1 VSRGDVLAR
10 CKVVA
15 SPSPVSR
22 EEHVRAAVEIEERL
36 ASVPGIVAVYRTG
49 GVSAPGI
56 SDIDRVAVLERP
68 VSIDSVW
75 SDLSESTKAIA
86 MHTPFGVD
94 KDTFERHRWFAHLA
108 PLDLVSGDGV
118 PSGDSALGQ
127 HGLRLLG
134 VEGLVISLLKL
145 LKQRSMGR
153 LKARP
158 LLCELH
164 ALRHSLQHAE
174 LTPGV
179 ARAAWRL
186 IEDVTEARQTWFQ
199 QQPPDRKAR
208 VRAIAGQAPSAL
220 LDALDRLP
228 AADETHEDA
237 PKPLPMSAPWG
248 NVTIVHAGGPADPA
262 ATFRVSRT
270 AGLTSRSRRL
280 PELGWR
286 LRSYRLAIPPVA
298 LAWLHR
304 PRDPDMASLRAERDR
319 IVHRYAEFVDACGGG
334 WSSIG
339 FARSFLPR

>member
-1 VSRGDVLAR
+1 VSRGDVMAR

-22 EEHVRAAVEIEERL
+22 EEHAGAAAELEARL
-36 ASVPGIVAVYRTG
+36 ASVPGLVAVYRTG

-56 SDIDRVAVLERP
+56 SDIDRVAVLESP
-68 VSIDSVW
+68 VSINPVW
-75 SDLSESTKAIA
+75 SDLSESTRSIA
-86 MHTPFGVD
+86 MHTPFAVD

-118 PSGDSALGQ
+118 PTRDSALGR

-174 LTPGV
+174 LTPET
-179 ARAAWRL
+179 APAAWRL
-186 IEDVTEARQTWFQ
+186 MDDVAEARQTWFQ
-199 QQPPDRKAR
+199 QRPPDREAS

-220 LDALDRLP
+220 LDALERLP
-228 AADETHEDA
+228 TADEAHEDA
-237 PKPLPMSAPWG
+237 PKPLRMSAPWR
-248 NVTIVHAGGPADPA
+248 NVTIVRAGAHADPA
-262 ATFRVSRT
+262 ATFRTSRT

-286 LRSYRLAIPPVA
+286 LRSHRLAVPPAA

-304 PRDPDMASLRAERDR
+304 PTDPDMASRRGERDS
-319 IVHRYAEFVDACGGG
+319 IVHRYAAFVDACGGG

-339 FARSFLPR
+339 FARSFLQR

>member
-1 VSRGDVLAR
+1 VSRGDVMAR

-22 EEHVRAAVEIEERL
+22 EEHARAEAELEARL
-36 ASVPGIVAVYRTG
+36 ASVPGLVAVYRTG

-56 SDIDRVAVLERP
+56 SDIDRVAVLESP
-68 VSIDSVW
+68 VPINPVW
-75 SDLSESTKAIA
+75 SDLSESTRSIA
-86 MHTPFGVD
+86 MHTPFAVD
-94 KDTFERHRWFAHLA
+94 KDTFERHRWFAHLV

-118 PSGDSALGQ
+118 PSGDSALGR

-145 LKQRSMGR
+145 LKQRTLGR

-174 LTPGV
+174 LTPEI
-179 ARAAWRL
+179 APAAWRL
-186 IEDVTEARQTWFQ
+186 MNDVAEARQRWFQ
-199 QQPPDRKAR
+199 QQPPDREAG
-208 VRAIAGQAPSAL
+208 VQAIAEQAPSAL
-220 LDALDRLP
+220 LDALERLP
-228 AADETHEDA
+228 AVDGADEDG
-237 PKPLPMSAPWG
+237 PKPLRMSAPWG
-248 NVTIVHAGGPADPA
+248 NVTIVRAGGQADTA
-262 ATFRVSRT
+262 ATFRTPRT

-286 LRSYRLAIPPVA
+286 LRSRSLAVPAAA
-298 LAWLHR
+298 LAWLHP
-304 PRDPDMASLRAERDR
+304 PRDPDMASLRAERDS
-319 IVHRYAEFVDACGGG
+319 IVLRYAAFVDACGGG

-339 FARSFLPR
+339 FARTFLPR